1 MELKNKRKFQSQ
13 GDKQKSRQYT
23 NEDNI
28 ISGAYER
35 LKKTQN
41 EKVQNKMSDMQTAG
55 KKN

>member
-1 MELKNKRKFQSQ
+1 M
-13 GDKQKSRQYT
+13 
-23 NEDNI
+23 